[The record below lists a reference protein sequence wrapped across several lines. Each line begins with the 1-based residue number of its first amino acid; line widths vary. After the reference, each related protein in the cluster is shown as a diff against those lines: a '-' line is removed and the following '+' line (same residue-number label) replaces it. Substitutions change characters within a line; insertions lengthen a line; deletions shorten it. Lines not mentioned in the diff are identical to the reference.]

1 MNNRLFQVLSIRPFL
16 FLWLAEVFS
25 QIAMNM
31 VNFVLIIVAYK
42 ISNSNAAVSG
52 IVLSFTVPAILFGL
66 IAGVYVDHWDKKK
79 VLFATNA
86 LRTLLLVVLAIFHVN
101 IFSIY
106 ALSFAIAVVTQFFIP
121 AETPMIPRLVKK
133 ELLFTANALF
143 GMGLYGSLVIAYALS
158 GAALL
163 LFGDTYVFFFLA
175 VLFFLSAFCI
185 TLIKVPE
192 EYEKVIEQKT
202 MHTFMRDV
210 KNVFLLVVK
219 TREIFHSLLLL
230 TLSQLLILIM
240 AVIGP
245 GFANKILGIQVD
257 AFPLLFVTPAAL
269 GMVVGALILGNYFHG
284 FSKEKSATIGVFLS
298 GVAMLFLPFGSRVA
312 SRGFIQTINTVLP
325 PFLAIDI
332 LHIMIVLAFIMGFA
346 NAFVFVPSN
355 TLIQEKTSDEFRGR
369 VYGMLNALVG
379 IFSLLPIIIVGEFA
393 DIFGVSQV
401 IIGIGITIIIIGIFR
416 VIFANKIKSL

>member
-1 MNNRLFQVLSIRPFL
+1 
-16 FLWLAEVFS
+16 
-25 QIAMNM
+25 MNM

-52 IVLSFTVPAILFGL
+52 IVLSFTVPAIIFGL
-66 IAGVYVDHWDKKK
+66 IAGVYVDHWDKKT
-79 VLFATNA
+79 VLFATNII
-86 LRTLLLVVLAIFHVN
+86 RTLLLIVLALFHVD
-101 IFSIY
+101 IIYIY

-143 GMGLYGSLVIAYALS
+143 GMALYGSIVVAYALS

-175 VLFFLSAFCI
+175 ALFLVAAVCI
-185 TLIKVPE
+185 TLIKTPNH
-192 EYEKVIEQKT
+192 IEDKISESKT
-202 MHTFMRDV
+202 MRSFMDDV
-210 KNVFLLVVK
+210 KNVFILVMK

-230 TLSQLLILIM
+230 ILSQLLILIM

-245 GFANKILGIQVD
+245 GFANQVLGIQVD
-257 AFPLLFVTPAAL
+257 VFPLLFVTPAAL
-269 GMVVGALILGNYFHG
+269 GMVVGGLILGNYFHN

-298 GVAMLFLPFGSRVA
+298 GIAMLFLPFGSKVT
-312 SRGFIQTINTVLP
+312 SRGFVQSVNSVLP
-325 PFLAIDI
+325 NFLAIDI
-332 LHIMIVLAFIMGFA
+332 LHIMIVLAFVMGFA

-401 IIGIGITIIIIGIFR
+401 IVGIGITIIIIGVFR
-416 VIFANKIKSL
+416 VLFANKIKSI

>member
-1 MNNRLFQVLSIRPFL
+1 MLSIKPFL

-42 ISNSNAAVSG
+42 ITNSNAAVSG
-52 IVLSFTVPAILFGL
+52 IVLSFTIPAILFGL
-66 IAGVYVDHWDKKK
+66 VAGVYVDHWDKKK

-86 LRTLLLVVLAIFHVN
+86 LRTLLLIVLAVFHVN

-106 ALSFAIAVVTQFFIP
+106 LLSFTIAVVTQFFIP
-121 AETPMIPRLVKK
+121 AETPMIPRLVKR
-133 ELLFTANALF
+133 ELLFPANALF

-158 GAALL
+158 GTALI

-175 VLFFLSAFCI
+175 ALFFLAAVCV
-185 TLIKVPE
+185 TLIKTPKH
-192 EYEKVIEQKT
+192 YEDVVSEKKN
-202 MHTFMRDV
+202 MRSFMSDV
-210 KNVFLLVVK
+210 KNVFLLVIK

-230 TLSQLLILIM
+230 TLSQLLILIL

-245 GFANKILGIQVD
+245 GFANQVMGIQVD
-257 AFPLLFVTPAAL
+257 AFPLLFVTPAAI
-269 GMVVGALILGNYFHG
+269 GMVVGGIILGNYFHG

-298 GVAMLFLPFGSRVA
+298 GIAMLFLPYGSKVA
-312 SRGFIQTINTVLP
+312 SRGFIQSINTTLP
-325 PFLAIDI
+325 SYLAIDI
-332 LHIMIVLAFIMGFA
+332 LHIMIVLAFILGFA

-379 IFSLLPIIIVGEFA
+379 VFSLIPIVVVGEFA
-393 DIFGVSQV
+393 DIFGVSSV
-401 IIGIGITIIIIGIFR
+401 ITWIGITIILIGFFR
-416 VIFANKIKSL
+416 LIFANKIKSI

>member
-1 MNNRLFQVLSIRPFL
+1 MLSIRPFL

-52 IVLSFTVPAILFGL
+52 IVLSFTIPAILFGL
-66 IAGVYVDHWDKKK
+66 IAGVYVDHWNKKT

-86 LRTLLLVVLAIFHVN
+86 LRTLLLVVLAVFHMD
-101 IFSIY
+101 IISIY
-106 ALSFAIAVVTQFFIP
+106 VLSFAIAVVTQFFIP

-133 ELLFTANALF
+133 ELLFPANALF

-158 GAALL
+158 GASLI

-175 VLFFLSAFCI
+175 ALFFLAAICV
-185 TLIKVPE
+185 TLIKTPE
-192 EYEKVIEQKT
+192 HYEDVISEQKS
-202 MHTFMRDV
+202 MRSFIGDV
-210 KNVFLLVVK
+210 KNVFLLVIK

-230 TLSQLLILIM
+230 TLSQLLILIL

-245 GFANKILGIQVD
+245 GFANQVMGIQVD
-257 AFPLLFVTPAAL
+257 TFPLLFVTPAAI
-269 GMVVGALILGNYFHG
+269 GMIVGALILGNYFHG

-298 GVAMLFLPFGSRVA
+298 GIAMLFLPFGSKVA
-312 SRGFIQTINTVLP
+312 SRGFIQPINAMLP
-325 PFLAIDI
+325 PFLTIDI
-332 LHIMIVLAFIMGFA
+332 LHIMIVLAFILGFA

-416 VIFANKIKSL
+416 VIFANKIKSI